1 MDVQKNKNVV
11 LKNFDMSVFSD
22 TRHTYHSMIIGR
34 RATGKT
40 RLITE
45 ILNHQPT
52 PKANTT
58 IVYCTKA
65 EGEHYSNNFHGA
77 ALHDNFEY
85 SLIQDAIK
93 RIKQTIK
100 NEKDGYGQRAECL
113 RTGTDGPLIQLTQES
128 RQSNWEPALRVLS
141 ASRSYEFG
149 SIEPSQYTIVLD
161 NCIYE
166 HDYYKNKEIQTLFM
180 NGNVFRINTIISLN
194 YPLGIPPNL
203 RVNLDYTFIFYDPDF
218 SYRKR
223 IWEKYVYEFLSLD
236 KFNDIMA
243 QLIHPYECLVV
254 KSSESRSKKLDD
266 ILSVILYTKTDDE
279 RRLMLGIS

>member
-1 MDVQKNKNVV
+1 
-11 LKNFDMSVFSD
+11 
-22 TRHTYHSMIIGR
+22 MIIGR

-40 RLITE
+40 HLIMD
-45 ILNHQPT
+45 ILNHQQT
-52 PKANTT
+52 PKENMT
-58 IVYCTKA
+58 IIHSTKE
-65 EGEHYSNNFHGA
+65 EGEHYSNCFSGA
-77 ALHDNFEY
+77 VLHDNFEY

-100 NEKDGYGQRAECL
+100 KEKDGC
-113 RTGTDGPLIQLTQES
+113 
-128 RQSNWEPALRVLS
+128 
-141 ASRSYEFG
+141 G

-161 NCIYE
+161 NCMYE
-166 HDYYKNKEIQTLFM
+166 HDFYKNKEIQTLFM
-180 NGNVFRINTIISLN
+180 NGRVFRINTIISLN